1 MGDNQ
6 YHHGTSI
13 RSRRRV
19 SHSQADSAAG
29 PSVRSKHE
37 NRRHSTKEKTFD
49 RANPPAVDEVSHK
62 HRRSSRRGMD
72 PSVSSTKNGDCMVES
87 MMGCDPTKEL
97 RKDNNAV
104 SFKSKARRRS
114 SRDPPDRNRGDD
126 PSECKFVPESGN
138 TAINRVMKREV
149 EIGERPA
156 VASKRTSPSAS
167 TTSSTKKKNKKPKS
181 SVKPK
186 KEVKIQGILKKKE
199 NAAPPPVAFFGGTV
213 VSSSSN
219 DSSSES
225 NCDGESVRR
234 NNARNNSLDEKSL
247 SSMKSGMRRGKYAA
261 INETALSVTH
271 RSSDDADDS
280 SIESSE
286 SERSKFDEI
295 QSDKFDRD
303 HSHFLRTADLG
314 MTQDTIF
321 AQQFLDN
328 SNDSPEPHFHHPTP
342 HPPPGVQFH
351 VDENWI
357 CVDDGKGNH
366 SPIAP
371 QAVDGLV
378 VMAYRAANDP
388 MMWTPTNITRKTMTE
403 KRLRFDDI
411 PIPGPLCEGEGNPS
425 DSNCL
430 IWHGKFPHKYWGSD
444 VPAFRSQGIVNMS
457 PEDLVDLIM
466 DSNRVS
472 EYNRSSTGRKDEV
485 VLSNGSDPE
494 GPFSGKRR
502 KKLRG
507 VVTEGTKI
515 IDGTAFIDQ
524 ENDDNDENSSFE
536 LFTIDV
542 SKERKSSFVG
552 VTKIVRS
559 SNKVPL
565 IKRTLQFTTLLHC
578 RELSDEQGGN
588 GYIIVA
594 RAITPAEDVNKKEK
608 GVMRSEV
615 LLNVH
620 IIRRLTGKKASSSS
634 SISSGKSV
642 GSSNSGRVASKKDL
656 SNRCLMITV
665 SHVRSPLVPKILQ
678 KRVGLSAAANFM
690 SDIRSANH

>member
-1 MGDNQ
+1 MSA
-6 YHHGTSI
+6 HRK
-13 RSRRRV
+13 RS
-19 SHSQADSAAG
+19 G
-29 PSVRSKHE
+29 
-37 NRRHSTKEKTFD
+37 NRRKASGSFQGTELA
-49 RANPPAVDEVSHK
+49 REPA
-62 HRRSSRRGMD
+62 
-72 PSVSSTKNGDCMVES
+72 
-87 MMGCDPTKEL
+87 L
-97 RKDNNAV
+97 R
-104 SFKSKARRRS
+104 
-114 SRDPPDRNRGDD
+114 
-126 PSECKFVPESGN
+126 
-138 TAINRVMKREV
+138 
-149 EIGERPA
+149 
-156 VASKRTSPSAS
+156 AS

-371 QAVDGLV
+371 QAVDGLA
-378 VMAYRAANDP
+378 VMAYQAANDP
-388 MMWTPTNITRKTMTE
+388 MMWTPTNITRKMS
-403 KRLRFDDI
+403 K
-411 PIPGPLCEGEGNPS
+411 LCS
-425 DSNCL
+425 TCK
-430 IWHGKFPHKYWGSD
+430 H
-444 VPAFRSQGIVNMS
+444 
-457 PEDLVDLIM
+457 
-466 DSNRVS
+466 
-472 EYNRSSTGRKDEV
+472 SS
-485 VLSNGSDPE
+485 
-494 GPFSGKRR
+494 
-502 KKLRG
+502 
-507 VVTEGTKI
+507 
-515 IDGTAFIDQ
+515 
-524 ENDDNDENSSFE
+524 
-536 LFTIDV
+536 LFTRLIL
-542 SKERKSSFVG
+542 RARCNHNL
-552 VTKIVRS
+552 RS
-559 SNKVPL
+559 D
-565 IKRTLQFTTLLHC
+565 
-578 RELSDEQGGN
+578 RE
-588 GYIIVA
+588 
-594 RAITPAEDVNKKEK
+594 
-608 GVMRSEV
+608 
-615 LLNVH
+615 
-620 IIRRLTGKKASSSS
+620 KAQ
-634 SISSGKSV
+634 V
-642 GSSNSGRVASKKDL
+642 
-656 SNRCLMITV
+656 
-665 SHVRSPLVPKILQ
+665 
-678 KRVGLSAAANFM
+678 
-690 SDIRSANH
+690 